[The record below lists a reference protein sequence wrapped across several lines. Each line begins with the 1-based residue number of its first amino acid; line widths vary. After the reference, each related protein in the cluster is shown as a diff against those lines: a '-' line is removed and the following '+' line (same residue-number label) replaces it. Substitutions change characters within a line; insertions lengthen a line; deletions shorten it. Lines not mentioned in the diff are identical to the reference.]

1 MPQPSATHVPPQ
13 NIEAEESVLGAMLVA
28 EPALSRVID
37 EVKLNAEDFYLE
49 KHATIFRAVH
59 DLYAASKPVDELSV
73 AEALVQRNEIEA
85 AGGKH
90 YVSELAA
97 KVPAAG
103 NAKHYA
109 EIVQQNSLL
118 RRLLGAGQEIQGWV
132 HERDGEPRELSER
145 AEKLLFDVA
154 HKEQASDFRLLSEI
168 LHDEVDRLE
177 KLSTGESELT
187 GTPSGFRDIDAI
199 TGGFQPGNLIIVAAR
214 PAMGKCQ
221 SAQSLLYDPR
231 SGARRTVADAYET
244 HRSGEEV
251 WVASLGPD
259 LRVKPAKVAAIEA
272 NGRKKIFRLTTRLGR
287 WTEATANHPVLTS
300 KGWEQLGDLEPGM
313 RVAVP
318 RTLPRTGRRVQMPDS
333 EIVLLAALI
342 ADGSITNAPPA
353 YCYGSESGVV
363 DTVET
368 AATSYG
374 VRFQPPRV
382 EADGGSYL
390 TTGSRSRPNP
400 VTNLLKS
407 HGLMGLRSAEK
418 YVPDAVF
425 GLGED
430 QIARFLGIMYA
441 CDGHV
446 YCSDRLAQIGYSTI
460 SERLAH
466 DVQHLLLR
474 LGIVATIRTLKR
486 PVYDGTGKVAREVR
500 ITSQAG
506 MRRFCE
512 LIRVPGKEQK
522 QAQVLERLDAAP
534 RMTNTDTVP
543 PEIWDD
549 ILLAKGARS
558 WAGVS
563 EVTGGPRNHNWHV
576 GKRSPSRGLLTELA
590 EATTSPTLEEP
601 ADSDIWWDEV
611 ASVEYVGE
619 EETYDLDVPGLRNF
633 VADDIIVHNSAI
645 VANIAENVAVKRNTP
660 VAFFSLEMSEV
671 ELAQRF
677 IACRARISGDK
688 LRKGQV
694 AQKDWPKVVRAC
706 NELEEAPLWFD
717 DSSDLGLLDLRAKA
731 RRLHAQSQDQG
742 GLGLVIVD
750 YLQLMRADDM
760 RANRVEQVGQM
771 SRGLKILAREL
782 DVPVLAISQLSR
794 APEQRHPP
802 KPMLSDLRESG
813 CLTGDSLVYLPREG
827 VRRPICE
834 LVGQSDFEV
843 LAMDPETWQLR
854 PALATRAFSTGEK
867 PAFRLTTRLGRTI
880 RATGNHKFLTISG
893 WRRLDELTEGDPIA
907 VPGKLPDTAR
917 PTMSEDELALLGHL
931 IGDGCTLPRHA
942 IQYTSNE
949 RKLAAHVADLSLR
962 VFGGKVRPRMRKERR
977 WYQVYLAAAERL
989 THRRRNPVA
998 AWLDQLGVFGLR
1010 SYEKHVPDLVF
1021 SQPQWAIATFLRH
1034 LWATDG
1040 CVWLGGTA
1048 RTTVSVYYATSSRQ
1062 LALDVQTLLLRL
1074 GINARVSRHDA
1085 PGKGRPQFHVAIS
1098 GGEDIVRFLEDVG
1111 ALGARKGRHAS
1122 AILEH
1127 FDGRARNPNK
1137 NVIPQEAWRALV
1149 VPAMRQ
1155 AGVTGRQLQ
1164 AKIDTRYCGSAL
1176 YRSGLSRERAMR
1188 VASAVRCEE
1197 LVDLALGDVY
1207 WDPIASIE
1215 PNGVEEVFD
1224 ITVDGLH
1231 NFVADNIVVHNSIEQ
1246 DADVVAFLYRED
1258 YYRDPE
1264 DEPDGLA
1271 DVIVAKHRNG
1281 PIGSPKLV
1289 FLDRFPKFADYSG
1302 HEQPV
1307 EQPAGE
1313 VPPLEDSATSAGPDF

>member
-1 MPQPSATHVPPQ
+1 M
-13 NIEAEESVLGAMLVA
+13 LGAMLVA

-37 EVKLNAEDFYLE
+37 EVKLNGEDFYLE
-49 KHATIFRAVH
+49 KHAAIFRAVH

-73 AEALVQRNEIEA
+73 SEALVQRNEIDE

-132 HERDGEPRELSER
+132 HGRDGEPRELSER

-177 KLSTGESELT
+177 KLSTGELELT

-221 SAQSLLYDPR
+221 SAQSLVYDPV
-231 SGARRTVADAYET
+231 SGARRTVEELHKAHT
-244 HRSGEEV
+244 RGEEV
-251 WVASLGPD
+251 WVASLASN
-259 LRVKPAKVAAIEA
+259 LQMKPAKVAAIA
-272 NGRKKIFRLTTRLGR
+272 SNGRKKIFRLTTRLGR
-287 WTEATANHPVLTS
+287 WTEATSNHPILTS
-300 KGWEQLGDLEPGM
+300 SGWEQLGNVAAGT
-313 RVAVP
+313 RIAVP
-318 RTLPRTGRRVQMPDS
+318 RKLPRMSGTVELADS

-342 ADGSITNAPPA
+342 ADGSIGWGTPA
-353 YCYGSESGVV
+353 YCYGSESGVI
-363 DTVET
+363 DTVE
-368 AATSYG
+368 AAAAAFG
-374 VRFQPPRV
+374 VRFQPPR
-382 EADGGSYL
+382 EKAKGSSYL

-400 VTNLLKS
+400 VAELLRT
-407 HGLMGLRSAEK
+407 HGLMGLRSGEK
-418 YVPDAVF
+418 FVPDAIF
-425 GLGED
+425 GLDDE
-430 QIARFLGIMYA
+430 QIARFLGVMYA

-446 YCSDRLAQIGYSTI
+446 YCSEKLAQVGYTTI

-486 PVYDGTGKVAREVR
+486 PVYDGTDKIAREIR

-512 LIRVPGKEQK
+512 LISVPGKEEK
-522 QAQVLERLDAAP
+522 QAQVLEHLGAAP
-534 RMTNTDTVP
+534 RMTNTDTIP
-543 PEIWDD
+543 PEIWEDV
-549 ILLAKGARS
+549 LLAKGERP
-558 WAGVS
+558 WADVS
-563 EVTGGPRNHNWHV
+563 EVTGRPRNHNWHV
-576 GKRSPSRGLLTELA
+576 GKRSPSRGLLAELA
-590 EATTSPTLEEP
+590 EATASPALEEL

-645 VANIAENVAVKRNTP
+645 VANIAENVAVKRGMP

-731 RRLHAQSQDQG
+731 RRLHAQTQDQG
-742 GLGLVIVD
+742 GLGLVILD
-750 YLQLMRADDM
+750 YLQLMRADDP

-782 DVPVLAISQLSR
+782 EVPVLAISQLSR
-794 APEQRHPP
+794 APEQRTPA

-813 CLTGDSLVYLPREG
+813 
-827 VRRPICE
+827 
-834 LVGQSDFEV
+834 
-843 LAMDPETWQLR
+843 
-854 PALATRAFSTGEK
+854 
-867 PAFRLTTRLGRTI
+867 
-880 RATGNHKFLTISG
+880 
-893 WRRLDELTEGDPIA
+893 
-907 VPGKLPDTAR
+907 
-917 PTMSEDELALLGHL
+917 
-931 IGDGCTLPRHA
+931 
-942 IQYTSNE
+942 
-949 RKLAAHVADLSLR
+949 
-962 VFGGKVRPRMRKERR
+962 
-977 WYQVYLAAAERL
+977 
-989 THRRRNPVA
+989 
-998 AWLDQLGVFGLR
+998 
-1010 SYEKHVPDLVF
+1010 
-1021 SQPQWAIATFLRH
+1021 
-1034 LWATDG
+1034 
-1040 CVWLGGTA
+1040 
-1048 RTTVSVYYATSSRQ
+1048 
-1062 LALDVQTLLLRL
+1062 
-1074 GINARVSRHDA
+1074 
-1085 PGKGRPQFHVAIS
+1085 
-1098 GGEDIVRFLEDVG
+1098 
-1111 ALGARKGRHAS
+1111 
-1122 AILEH
+1122 
-1127 FDGRARNPNK
+1127 
-1137 NVIPQEAWRALV
+1137 
-1149 VPAMRQ
+1149 
-1155 AGVTGRQLQ
+1155 
-1164 AKIDTRYCGSAL
+1164 
-1176 YRSGLSRERAMR
+1176 
-1188 VASAVRCEE
+1188 
-1197 LVDLALGDVY
+1197 
-1207 WDPIASIE
+1207 
-1215 PNGVEEVFD
+1215 
-1224 ITVDGLH
+1224 
-1231 NFVADNIVVHNSIEQ
+1231 SIEQ

-1271 DVIVAKHRNG
+1271 DVIIAKHRNG

-1289 FLDRFPKFADYSG
+1289 FLDRFPKFADFSG
-1302 HEQPV
+1302 HERPV
-1307 EQPAGE
+1307 EQPSGE
-1313 VPPLEDSATSAGPDF
+1313 GPPLEDAAGAGPEF